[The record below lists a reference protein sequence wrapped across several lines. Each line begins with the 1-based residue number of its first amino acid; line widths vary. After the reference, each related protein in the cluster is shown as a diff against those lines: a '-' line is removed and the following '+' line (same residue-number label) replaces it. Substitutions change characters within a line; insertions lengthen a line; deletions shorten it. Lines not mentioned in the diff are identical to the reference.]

1 VQGERAGVGVDRG
14 DGGAEVQGVGER
26 GAVGHAVHEAGVA
39 LGPGERVAVAR
50 VLEAAREVVVQSGE
64 GRQLGGGAAVVVAAG
79 VVDGP
84 AQAPA
89 GQAEVVQVAGEG
101 DGVEVAELG
110 AAAGDGE
117 GEQAA
122 AIGTAALV
130 EGAEMVA
137 PPGPLGGFVGGLVAR
152 RVEALVPQQAD
163 LVALGRGGDDGAGGV
178 LGAAAGVAA
187 EEDAEVFEEEL
198 EGAAVGV
205 RAREVVGAERVRGAR
220 EGAAAGG
227 AAELGLE
234 LDEVDV
240 GAGAAQAPGG
250 GEAGDAAAD
259 DGDLG
264 LDVARGGRGGEA
276 GVAQAVGDRGVGA
289 DERGGRG
296 GRGGAGGERRGGRQ
310 AEEGA
315 AAEAVRGDRCDGAV
329 SGDRWAVFADRWHGQ
344 PRRPPVGVRRSS
356 S

>member
-1 VQGERAGVGVDRG
+1 VNRR
-14 DGGAEVQGVGER
+14 R
-26 GAVGHAVHEAGVA
+26 
-39 LGPGERVAVAR
+39 PS
-50 VLEAAREVVVQSGE
+50 AA
-64 GRQLGGGAAVVVAAG
+64 
-79 VVDGP
+79 
-84 AQAPA
+84 
-89 GQAEVVQVAGEG
+89 
-101 DGVEVAELG
+101 
-110 AAAGDGE
+110 
-117 GEQAA
+117 
-122 AIGTAALV
+122 AALV

-152 RVEALVPQQAD
+152 GVEALVPQQAD

-264 LDVARGGRGGEA
+264 CDVAGEAGAAGKLASRRRWAIAGSGPMNEAVAAGGRGAGGE
-276 GVAQAVGDRGVGA
+276 R
-289 DERGGRG
+289 RRRSSGRG
-296 GRGGAGGERRGGRQ
+296 GRGG
-310 AEEGA
+310 
-315 AAEAVRGDRCDGAV
+315 
-329 SGDRWAVFADRWHGQ
+329 
-344 PRRPPVGVRRSS
+344 
-356 S
+356 